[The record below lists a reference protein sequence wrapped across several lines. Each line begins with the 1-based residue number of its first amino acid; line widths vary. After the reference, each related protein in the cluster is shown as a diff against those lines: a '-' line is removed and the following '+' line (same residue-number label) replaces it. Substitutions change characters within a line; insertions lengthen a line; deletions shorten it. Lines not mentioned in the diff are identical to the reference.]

1 MLCSPVV
8 IGNQYCQRMAF
19 TSASEADRGLQ
30 SIFGFN
36 SWQPRRETSEMST
49 KTLKT
54 AAIVCFIVAMGGL
67 LLGGLFAN
75 RQAPPYPG
83 RVTAPDGTVLFTKT
97 DILAGQDVYQR
108 YGLMDH
114 GSVWGHGS
122 QRGTEF
128 SALTLHRVGERVRE
142 NISNTVYR
150 RGYGGLSDE
159 ERDIVDVKTARLM
172 KTNDYDPASDT
183 LRLGESQVA
192 ALADVEDLWE
202 RTFRDG
208 DKNYG
213 FLPGTIPTQE
223 ERKQIGRFFFWT
235 AWVASAARPGTDH
248 SFTNNWP
255 SDRTVGNVAT
265 TETYIWSIGGIISL
279 FVVLGLFIFWVHH
292 NRLWY
297 GQPMGVPLA
306 ERLVDMPLTLSQIK
320 AAKYFLVVIL
330 LFLLQTSFGG
340 LLAHYTVHPSSFYI
354 PIVGKLIPYSW
365 AKTWHL
371 QLAIFWIATTWVASA
386 IYLAPII
393 GGREPRGQGILVQV
407 LFGAVLIVAVGSLA
421 GEVAG
426 IKGMLGNLWFWF
438 GHQGWEYLE
447 LGRLW
452 QILLFIGL
460 LAWLFI
466 VYRAVSNRTTRI
478 GDRDFKSLVN
488 FYVLSAILVVV
499 FFAFGLLFS
508 RGTNLTVADYWRW
521 FVVHIWV
528 ESIFEFFGVAV
539 ISVLLVA
546 MGLASA
552 AAALRVAYFTAAL
565 VFLSGILGTAHHY
578 FWFGGP
584 SLWLGIGAVFSSM
597 EPVPLFG
604 LVVRGLMEYR
614 SIQEQGRSFSYK
626 WPMYFLV
633 ASSFWNFL
641 GAGVFGFLI
650 NLPVVNYFEH
660 GTYLTMNHGH
670 GALFGVYG
678 MLSIALLLFSWRGM
692 VDRNHWSDR
701 PLAISFWGFNGG
713 LLAMTSLTLFPI
725 GIAQA
730 WTSYKEGLWMA
741 RDASFF
747 ERPFVAVLGQ
757 LRIVPDSVII
767 LLGVLP
773 LLYFLFRTFPHLKPL
788 KREAT
793 ESGTGPEAH

>member
-1 MLCSPVV
+1 MP
-8 IGNQYCQRMAF
+8 
-19 TSASEADRGLQ
+19 
-30 SIFGFN
+30 
-36 SWQPRRETSEMST
+36 T
-49 KTLKT
+49 KTLK
-54 AAIVCFIVAMGGL
+54 AAATVCFIVAMGGL

-75 RQAPPYPG
+75 RKAPPYPG
-83 RVTAPDGTVLFTKT
+83 LVIGPDGTVLFAKA

-128 SALTLHRVGERVRE
+128 SALTLHRIGERVKE
-142 NISNTVYR
+142 NISNTVYGR
-150 RGYGGLSDE
+150 QYSALAAE
-159 ERDIVDVKTARLM
+159 ERDLVDVRTQRMM
-172 KTNDYDPASDT
+172 KANSYDAASDT
-183 LRLGESQVA
+183 LRLNAGQVT
-192 ALADVEDLWE
+192 ALADIEDLWE

-208 DKNYG
+208 DKHYG
-213 FLPGTIPTQE
+213 FLPETVPTQE
-223 ERKQIGRFFFWT
+223 ERRQIGRFFFWT
-235 AWVASAARPGTDH
+235 AWVASTARPGADH
-248 SFTNNWP
+248 SYTNNWP
-255 SDRTVGNVAT
+255 PDRAVGNIAT
-265 TETYIWSIGGIISL
+265 AQTYIWSIGGIASL
-279 FVVLGLFIFWVHH
+279 FVTLGLFIYWVHH
-292 NRLWY
+292 DHLWY
-297 GQPMGVPLA
+297 GAPQGVPLA
-306 ERLVDMPLTLSQIK
+306 EKLLDMPLTSSQIK

-340 LLAHYTVHPSSFYI
+340 LLAHYTVHPGSFYFPVI
-354 PIVGKLIPYSW
+354 GKTIPYSW
-365 AKTWHL
+365 AKSWHL

-393 GGREPRGQGILVQV
+393 GGREPRGQGILVQA
-407 LFGAVLIVAVGSLA
+407 LFVAIVIVAVGSLA

-452 QILLFIGL
+452 QILLFVGL

-466 VYRAVSNRTTRI
+466 VYRAVSNRTARI
-478 GDRDFKSLVN
+478 GDKDFKSLVN

-508 RGTNLTVADYWRW
+508 RGSELTVADYWRW

-552 AAALRVAYFTAAL
+552 AGALRVAYFTAAL

-578 FWFGGP
+578 FWYGGP
-584 SLWLGIGAVFSSM
+584 SLWLAIGSVFSSM

-614 SIQEQGRSFSYK
+614 SIKERGGQFSYK

-633 ASSFWNFL
+633 ASTFWNFL

-650 NLPVVNYFEH
+650 NLPIVNYYEH
-660 GTYLTMNHGH
+660 GTYLTMNHAH

-692 VDRNHWSDR
+692 VDRRHWSDY
-701 PLAISFWGFNGG
+701 PLRISFWGFNGG
-713 LLAMTSLTLFPI
+713 LLVMTLLTLFPI

-730 WTSYKEGLWMA
+730 WTSYREGLWMA
-741 RDASFF
+741 RDVSFF
-747 ERPFVAVLGQ
+747 ERPFVSTLGQ
-757 LRIVPDSVII
+757 LRIMPDTII
-767 LLGVLP
+767 IVLGVLP
-773 LLYFLFRTFPHLKPL
+773 LVYFLFTTFPYLKPQ
-788 KREAT
+788 KVEGT
-793 ESGTGPEAH
+793 EIEMGSGIH

>member
-1 MLCSPVV
+1 M
-8 IGNQYCQRMAF
+8 N
-19 TSASEADRGLQ
+19 
-30 SIFGFN
+30 
-36 SWQPRRETSEMST
+36 EMST
-49 KTLKT
+49 NTLKT
-54 AAIVCFIVAMGGL
+54 AAIVCFIIAMGGL

-75 RQAPPYPG
+75 REAPPYPNRIVG
-83 RVTAPDGTVLFTKT
+83 PDGTGLFTKA

-122 QRGTEF
+122 QRGMEF
-128 SALTLHRVGERVRE
+128 SALTLHRVGEKVRE
-142 NISNTVYR
+142 SIAGAVYGR
-150 RGYGGLSDE
+150 EYIDLALE
-159 ERDIVDVKTARLM
+159 EQDLVDVRTRRSM
-172 KTNDYDPASDT
+172 KANNYDANLDT
-183 LRLGESQVA
+183 LRLSDGQAA
-192 ALADVEDLWE
+192 ALADIEAFWE

-208 DKNYG
+208 DRQYG
-213 FLPGTIPTQE
+213 FLPGTIPTRE
-223 ERKQIGRFFFWT
+223 ERKQIARFFFWT
-235 AWVASAARPGTDH
+235 AWVASTARPGSDH
-248 SFTNNWP
+248 SYTNNWP
-255 SDRTVGNVAT
+255 HDRSVGNVAT
-265 TETYIWSIGGIISL
+265 PQTYVWSIAGIISL
-279 FVVLGLFIFWVHH
+279 FVTLGLFIFWVH
-292 NRLWY
+292 RDGLWY
-297 GQPMGVPLA
+297 GKPMGVPLA
-306 ERLVDMPLTLSQIK
+306 EKLIDMPLTSSQIA

-340 LLAHYTVHPSSFYI
+340 LLAHYTVHPGSFYI
-354 PIVGKLIPYSW
+354 PVIGKQIPYSW
-365 AKTWHL
+365 AKSWHL

-393 GGREPRGQGILVQV
+393 GGREPKGQGILVQV
-407 LFGAVLIVAVGSLA
+407 LFGAVVLVAVGSLA

-426 IKGMLGNLWFWF
+426 IKGLLGNLWFWL

-466 VYRAVSNRTTRI
+466 VYRAVSNRSSRI
-478 GDRDFKSLVN
+478 GDQDFKSLVN

-508 RGTNLTVADYWRW
+508 RGSHLTVADYWRW

-552 AAALRVAYFTAAL
+552 AGALRVAYFTAAL

-578 FWFGGP
+578 FWYGGP
-584 SLWLGIGAVFSSM
+584 SLWLAIGSVFSSM

-614 SIQEQGRSFSYK
+614 AVRERGGQFSYK

-650 NLPVVNYFEH
+650 NLPIVNYFEH
-660 GTYLTMNHGH
+660 GTYLTVNHGH

-678 MLSIALLLFSWRGM
+678 MLSVALLLFSWRGM
-692 VDRNHWSDR
+692 VARRHWSDF
-701 PLAISFWGFNGG
+701 PLKVSFWGFNGG
-713 LLAMTSLTLFPI
+713 LLAMTLLTLFPI

-730 WTSYKEGLWMA
+730 WTSYKEGLWVA

-747 ERPFVAVLGQ
+747 ERPLVSIIGQ
-757 LRIVPDSVII
+757 LRIVPDTII
-767 LLGVLP
+767 IVLGVLP
-773 LLYFLFRTFPHLKPL
+773 LVFFLFRTFRHIKP
-788 KREAT
+788 KMV
-793 ESGTGPEAH
+793 ESMEVPLEDNGSN